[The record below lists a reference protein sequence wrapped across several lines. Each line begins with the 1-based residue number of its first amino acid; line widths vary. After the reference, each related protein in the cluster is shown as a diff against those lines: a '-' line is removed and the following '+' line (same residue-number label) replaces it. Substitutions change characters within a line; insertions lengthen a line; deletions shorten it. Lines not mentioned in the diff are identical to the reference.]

1 MDGPTDIRYE
11 LTERGRRYLTLQSQI
26 DEAEAALYL
35 TDADEMTKTQMRAA
49 LHNLE
54 DEAFRLLNEP

>member
-11 LTERGRRYLTLQSQI
+11 LTERGQQLLRITRRIGDL
-26 DEAEAALYL
+26 EAALYMG
-35 TDADEMTKTQMRAA
+35 DDDEMTKTQMRAE

-54 DEAFRLLNEP
+54 DEAFRLLHES